1 MVTVFVMKLESLMIS
16 DITEPLISN
25 DSHVILLPISIYRL
39 SAHRLT
45 VSEDGKKALIAL
57 AGGDMRKV
65 LNVLQSTWLA
75 YKNVTE
81 ETVYTCV
88 GHPQT
93 KDITKIIGWL
103 MNTETFKDCYDSR

>member
-1 MVTVFVMKLESLMIS
+1 MYYS
-16 DITEPLISN
+16 
-25 DSHVILLPISIYRL
+25 
-39 SAHRLT
+39 LT
-45 VSEDGKKALIAL
+45 VSEDGKKALCTL

-65 LNVLQSTWLA
+65 LNVLQSTWMA

-103 MNTETFKDCYDSR
+103 MNVEDFKECYYSKCLSFFFFLDKI